1 MAESLVKPELFDA
14 ITHYLI
20 DIYGEK
26 CYFVLCRTNVKLIKD
41 EFEESTYNNRSGME
55 NNMDPDLMEPN
66 AGTAKIKAAESDKG
80 EKLILQQ
87 IESWYTQ
94 WLLVERLYM
103 EFAKRFD
110 LTSSALFVLRTM
122 LENPKGCTQRYI
134 CETFSYPKQSVSSII
149 QVLVGKGLAVK
160 RQSME
165 DKRNVELFLTEAGI
179 VFTSHMAEELKLA
192 EEKAFSTLLPEDRE
206 KFTQINEVLT
216 SALHTAMDI
225 EIP

>member
-1 MAESLVKPELFDA
+1 
-14 ITHYLI
+14 
-20 DIYGEK
+20 
-26 CYFVLCRTNVKLIKD
+26 
-41 EFEESTYNNRSGME
+41 ME
-55 NNMDPDLMEPN
+55 NNMEPDFMEPNVAMEPN

-80 EKLILQQ
+80 EKLIPQQ

-122 LENPKGCTQRYI
+122 LDNPKGCTQRYI

-179 VFTSHMAEELKLA
+179 VFTSQMAEELKLA
-192 EEKAFSTLLPEDRE
+192 EEKAFRALLPEDRE